1 MNAIAPSVLVV
12 DDEELNLELISEYL
26 SSEGIHPECV
36 NRGEKALQKLTSE
49 PEKYSAMLLDR
60 MMPGMDGIEVLKHIK
75 ANKALSHLP
84 VIMQTAKVGKEHMLE
99 GLKAGAH
106 YYLTKP
112 YDRQTLLTIV
122 KTAIR
127 DYQHVYELQ
136 ANLRESAHSL
146 MLMQRGEF
154 RFKTIDEG
162 RSLGAMLANACED
175 SSRVVLGLTELLIN
189 AVEHGNLGISYEEK
203 SRLNQNGEWEAEVR
217 KRLEQEQY
225 KDREVV
231 VVFERNANEVVFT
244 IRDQG
249 EGFDW
254 RQYLEISPERAF
266 DSHGRGIAMANTI
279 SFDTIEYIGVGNEV
293 CVSVRNRSRQ

>member
-1 MNAIAPSVLVV
+1 MNAIAPCVMVV

-26 SSEGIHPECV
+26 ASEGIQPECV
-36 NRGEKALQKLTSE
+36 NRGDKALQMLMNE
-49 PEKYSAMLLDR
+49 PDKYSAMLLDR

-84 VIMQTAKVGKEHMLE
+84 VIMQTAKVGKENMLE

-136 ANLRESAHSL
+136 ANLRESADSL

-154 RFKTIDEG
+154 RFKTIEEG
-162 RSLGAMLANACED
+162 RSLAALLANTCED

-203 SRLNQNGEWEAEVR
+203 SRLNQNGEWEEEIR
-217 KRLEQEQY
+217 RRSMQETY

-231 VVFERNANEVVFT
+231 VEFERNANEVLFT

-279 SFDTIEYIGVGNEV
+279 SFDTIDYVGVGNEV
-293 CVSVRNRSRQ
+293 CVSVHNRSMQ